1 MAKVFWI
8 AFASLLVFAAIQPTA
23 QAQEARNAAKI
34 EKLQL
39 RLLQAEAERTRW
51 QRVIDTQQELARD
64 PEKFSKAAREASR
77 SLKASGTDL
86 VYEGITGGLSG
97 YLGMQSLLAE
107 GNGSEKAKRAYK
119 LAADGVDAA
128 WVLLVKDH
136 IASGDA
142 EGLKP
147 SEDVNRSIDKG
158 KAILVTVADSLT
170 DPALKE
176 AMGGAAQVYAAS
188 FQFLNAYAVNDEPGM
203 SKYLPALGSMLQGT
217 LNLVHG
223 LATNDEVA
231 EAMLTGNQLQLAAL
245 NIGIGAYGL
254 ARGFELGRDADA
266 IREHQMEAAVRLQR
280 LLPRARSEVA
290 RAEAA
295 ESRIRMQ
302 IAALGGAPPP
312 LSRTVQPS
320 KQYADN
326 FLSGPQAGAQV
337 FDIVAAM
344 DDRSGLGK
352 GITPQAIA
360 RLADTFRRKSD
371 DDLARREA
379 EARARREAEEARQ
392 RAARI
397 AERQA
402 RWADD
407 ERRSGYG
414 RVGGGGGGSSN
425 MDGVR
430 ERVYGAENR
439 ILGELNRAR

>member
-8 AFASLLVFAAIQPTA
+8 AVASLLVIGSQSGADA
-23 QAQEARNAAKI
+23 QDARNAAKI
-34 EKLQL
+34 DKLQV
-39 RLLQAEAERTRW
+39 RLLQAQAERTRW
-51 QRVIDTQQELARD
+51 QRVIDTQQELTRD
-64 PEKFSKAAREASR
+64 PDKFAKAARDASR

-86 VYEGITGGLSG
+86 VVEGVTGGLSG
-97 YLGMQSLLAE
+97 YLNLQSALLQ
-107 GNGSEKAKRAYK
+107 GNDSEKAKRAYK
-119 LAADGVDAA
+119 LAADGVEAVSA
-128 WVLLVKDH
+128 ILIKDH
-136 IASGDA
+136 IASNDS
-142 EGLKP
+142 ESLKP
-147 SEDVNRSIDKG
+147 SEAVNRSIDKG

-188 FQFLNAYAVNDEPGM
+188 FQFLNAYNLNDEPGM
-203 SKYLPALGSMLQGT
+203 TKYLPAIGSMVQGT

-223 LATNDEVA
+223 LIANDEVA
-231 EAMLTGNQLQLAAL
+231 EVMLTGNQLQLAAI

-254 ARGFELGRDADA
+254 ARGFQLVDEANGIRD
-266 IREHQMEAAVRLQR
+266 HQMEAAVRLRR

-295 ESRIRMQ
+295 ESQVRMQ

-320 KQYADN
+320 RQYVDN
-326 FLSGPQAGAQV
+326 FLAGPQTGAQV

-352 GITPQAIA
+352 GITPQAMA
-360 RLADTFRRKSD
+360 RLADEFQRKSD
-371 DDLARREA
+371 VDLARREA
-379 EARARREAEEARQ
+379 EERARREAEEARQ

-407 ERRSGYG
+407 ERQSRHE
-414 RVGGGGGGSSN
+414 RVDGGGGRSSN
-425 MDGVR
+425 FDEVR
-430 ERVYGAENR
+430 QRVYGVENR
-439 ILGELNRAR
+439 ILDGLNRLK